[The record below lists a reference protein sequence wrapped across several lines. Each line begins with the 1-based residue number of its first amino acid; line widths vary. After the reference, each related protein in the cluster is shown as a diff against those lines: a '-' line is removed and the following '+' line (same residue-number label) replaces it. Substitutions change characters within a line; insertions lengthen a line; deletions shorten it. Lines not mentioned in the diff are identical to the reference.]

1 MIGKLLSG
9 AAAKV
14 LAALDSPATGSDIV
28 LGKEAYNSNGD
39 KITGTLESIN
49 NPWKPSSQ
57 SEYDTIVASKNRVGN
72 YIEYAGKTTKVMPAT
87 LSGVFD
93 IGDTVTDVWFDTSI
107 TPSLPSF
114 TEWDVTGISYNSKY
128 YRVKYLMAGDDTWTF
143 GDATLKQGI
152 MIIKNESNSNFGIY
166 FGYPHGEDTIIYSN
180 SASDF
185 LIEGWIFDYNT
196 ELETKVTF
204 DKGLTLTTLL
214 SSGYSWNGYFAF
226 KNRNAQYGKEYY
238 SLSKLSTPATAKD
251 ILSGKRAYSDAG
263 KLIRGTYEPPQN
275 PWAPSTES
283 EYTKLLVPNNV
294 GNFFDYD
301 SKITRLESVSFSD
314 SLAVNDSITNL
325 YFDTTKTPTIPDF
338 SSGYEEFEGNKL
350 IYLFKTSATS
360 EDSLPDCGLFWMQS
374 DSFVGLY
381 YVTSANDLIYIY
393 GSTTEEDPTAMQW
406 LLDMNADGNPIGF
419 TLPTAETIT
428 SLNSDYNWNG
438 VYVFKNK
445 TTDIAEYQ
453 KVGGGGG
460 GGELTASTEAEM
472 SALLVVDNVGKVV
485 KFVGEDTTLY
495 KKDSF
500 YLIKYI
506 GGFAVG
512 DKPNRVY
519 FNTDITPD
527 LSFAA
532 DYITADNAVYNI
544 ITCDGQV
551 IPDDG
556 ILQIS
561 VFTPSSEIGTSLGL
575 SNNMYWLTAGDCQV
589 YLQVAAEDVDKL
601 STLGIGSESIN
612 TWLHT
617 DVSLNV
623 SATADLTIT
632 SVATETEKYWSV
644 FVSGVQNNIVAKHL
658 YELPILT
665 NEGTAEDLAQ
675 GKELINSNGEKIVGT
690 ASGGGD
696 IGTGDYTVKVIDYDG
711 TVLLEKKG
719 NTGDVIDL
727 PIVPTNDKLVF
738 QEWSTSVAVS
748 DNKVTIADNDI
759 MVGAVYT
766 TASGQNEFD
775 ITLTKGTGKT
785 AKLNMDGTKD
795 WGDGTSDTATSHTY
809 TTYGDYTIKC
819 NGTTMTT
826 SSSAGLFGQAS
837 GKNYYCTAIR
847 FATVTSISEF
857 AFQYCDSLTNIV
869 IPNSVTSIGNAA
881 FYLCYSLTNII
892 IPNGVTSI
900 GNGTFN
906 HCYSLTNIVIPNGV
920 TNIGSNEF
928 FYCYS
933 LTSIIIPNGIT
944 SIGGYAFRDCYSL
957 TKYDFSQCTAIPTLS
972 NTNAFSG
979 INSICKIIV
988 PDSLYNSWIAASNWS
1003 TYADYIYKASEV
1015 A

>member
-1 MIGKLLSG
+1 MIGKVLTGLSS
-9 AAAKV
+9 K
-14 LAALDSPATGSDIV
+14 ALGGLTNPASSEEIIS
-28 LGKEAYNSNGD
+28 GKEAYDNDGN
-39 KITGTLESIN
+39 KITGTLEALN
-49 NPWKPSSQ
+49 NPWKPSTESD
-57 SEYDTIVASKNRVGN
+57 YNAIVASKSRVGN

-107 TPSLPSF
+107 TPSTPFF

-128 YRVKYLMAGDDTWTF
+128 YRVKYLMAGDGTWTF

-152 MIIKNESNSNFGIY
+152 MIIANESDGYAWSIY
-166 FGYPHGEDTIIYSN
+166 YGYPYGEDHVIYSN

-238 SLSKLSTPATAKD
+238 SLSKLSTPAAAKD
-251 ILSGKRAYSDAG
+251 ILSGKQAYSDAG
-263 KLIRGTYEPPQN
+263 ERIRGTYEPPQN

-445 TTDIAEYQ
+445 ATDIAEYQ

-460 GGELTASTEAEM
+460 
-472 SALLVVDNVGKVV
+472 
-485 KFVGEDTTLY
+485 
-495 KKDSF
+495 
-500 YLIKYI
+500 
-506 GGFAVG
+506 
-512 DKPNRVY
+512 
-519 FNTDITPD
+519 
-527 LSFAA
+527 
-532 DYITADNAVYNI
+532 
-544 ITCDGQV
+544 Q
-551 IPDDG
+551 
-556 ILQIS
+556 
-561 VFTPSSEIGTSLGL
+561 
-575 SNNMYWLTAGDCQV
+575 
-589 YLQVAAEDVDKL
+589 
-601 STLGIGSESIN
+601 
-612 TWLHT
+612 
-617 DVSLNV
+617 
-623 SATADLTIT
+623 
-632 SVATETEKYWSV
+632 ET
-644 FVSGVQNNIVAKHL
+644 
-658 YELPILT
+658 
-665 NEGTAEDLAQ
+665 
-675 GKELINSNGEKIVGT
+675 
-690 ASGGGD
+690 
-696 IGTGDYTVKVIDYDG
+696 TGDYTVKVIDYDG

-719 NTGDVIDL
+719 NTGNVIDL
-727 PIVPTNDKLVF
+727 PTAPTHDKLVF
-738 QEWSTSVAVS
+738 QEWSTSVSVS

-775 ITLTKGTGKT
+775 ITLTKGTGLSV
-785 AKLNMDGTKD
+785 KLNMNGTKD

-837 GKNYYCTAIR
+837 GKNYYCTAAR
-847 FATVTSISEF
+847 FATVTSIPNYT
-857 AFQYCDSLTNIV
+857 FQ
-869 IPNSVTSIGNAA
+869 
-881 FYLCYSLTNII
+881 
-892 IPNGVTSI
+892 
-900 GNGTFN
+900 
-906 HCYSLTNIVIPNGV
+906 
-920 TNIGSNEF
+920 
-928 FYCYS
+928 YCYS
-933 LTSIIIPNGIT
+933 LTSIIIPNSVT
-944 SIGGYAFRDCYSL
+944 SIGNGAFYFSCSLTNVVIPNGVTNMGNGTFNNCYSLTSIIIPNGVTSIGSNVLYYCYSLTSIIIPNSVTSIGSYAFRSCVSL
-957 TKYDFSQCTAIPTLS
+957 TKYDFSIIILK
-972 NTNAFSG
+972 NTQSF
-979 INSICKIIV
+979 
-988 PDSLYNSWIAASNWS
+988 LL
-1003 TYADYIYKASEV
+1003 
-1015 A
+1015 